1 MLVSVKKLENLLS
14 SSRASLILEIN
25 GFIQEHVSVTNS
37 LRVEGSA
44 LRFSSFSSSFI
55 KDRLSRNNGSSLE
68 TILAGGQSVSLS
80 ILC

>member
-37 LRVEGSA
+37 LRVERPA
-44 LRFSSFSSSFI
+44 LRFSSFSSSLI

-68 TILAGGQSVSLS
+68 TIPSG
-80 ILC
+80 